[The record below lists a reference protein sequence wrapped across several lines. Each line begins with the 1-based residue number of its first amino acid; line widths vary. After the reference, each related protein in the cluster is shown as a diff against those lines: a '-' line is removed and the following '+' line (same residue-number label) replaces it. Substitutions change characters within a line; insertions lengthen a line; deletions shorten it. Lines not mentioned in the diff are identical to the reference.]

1 MPRGNGGI
9 IGPVN
14 TSFSGVWS
22 LTEAQLRRSANTWPN
37 FYAALLSESATGTD
51 VFSGA
56 DAADPY
62 FEYTTLLLPGN
73 GTNGAQNNTFLDAG
87 NPAEFTGSIAGT
99 TLTVTAVASGTIK
112 VGQWISGSGITAS
125 PQTTITALGT
135 GTGGIGT
142 YTVNQSQ
149 TVASTSITSNGF
161 PVTRNGNTTQ
171 GTFSPFSQT
180 GWGNYF
186 SANTSELSF
195 ASNAAFNLSGV
206 SWTIEFWTY
215 PTENAPAR
223 DRNWITRRQAS
234 GGFTS
239 SYQIYC
245 GSGANTLK
253 FLVTGQTVVTST
265 SSLTPNQWNHVAV
278 VWNGTTLYFFI
289 NGVQDATTGTYGA
302 GSGGDAEPLRIGRL
316 ATNDNVLSYMSN
328 VRVVKGVAVY
338 TGNFTV
344 PSTPLAITQSS
355 GTNISAITGT
365 QTSLLTC
372 QSNRFVDVTA
382 NAFVPTVG
390 TGTSV
395 QAFSPFNPTASWSA
409 ATNGGSGYF
418 DGNGDYLDVS
428 SSLFNPSGAFTVEF
442 WFYGTD
448 SATSSQGLVSTWASG
463 LSPAQGI
470 LIWKSGS
477 NCEIQIGNASTGGT
491 TIATFSWATY
501 LNQWNHLALV
511 RNSSNSCAVFLNGNR
526 LTTPVTKSGSPG
538 QTALTI
544 GRAFPNSASSYFNGY
559 MSNVRFV
566 SGNNEYDP
574 ASSTITVPTAPL
586 TAVTNTS
593 LLLNFT
599 NAGIYDAT
607 SKNDL
612 ETVGSAQISTT
623 QSQFG
628 GSSIYLNGSNS
639 WLIAPFNTVNDIGGT
654 APFTIEF
661 WSYFNSLAAISTV
674 VGKTNNSTAAGSQF
688 EFTVQTNG
696 QISVTFYYSSSAFT
710 VTSAVGAI
718 TTGAWQYVAMTKDSS
733 GNYKIFINGTQS
745 GTTVTN
751 TSTLNTPTLATTI
764 GAQITTGNRLCN
776 AYFQDFRI
784 TRGVAR
790 TITASPTAAF
800 PTL

>member
-9 IGPVN
+9 VGPVN

-22 LTEAQLRRSANTWPN
+22 LIEAQIRRSANTWPN
-37 FYAALLSESATGTD
+37 FYSSLLSESATGSD
-51 VFSGA
+51 AFAAA
-56 DAADPY
+56 DNADPY

-73 GTNGAQNNTFLDAG
+73 GTNGAQNNTFLDG
-87 NPAEFTGSIAGT
+87 STNNFTI
-99 TLTVTAVASGTIK
+99 
-112 VGQWISGSGITAS
+112 
-125 PQTTITALGT
+125 
-135 GTGGIGT
+135 
-142 YTVNQSQ
+142 
-149 TVASTSITSNGF
+149 
-161 PVTRNGNTTQ
+161 TRNGNTTQ

-302 GSGGDAEPLRIGRL
+302 GSGGNAEPLRIGRL

-409 ATNGGSGYF
+409 ATYGGSGYF
-418 DGNGDYLDVS
+418 DGSGDYLTLPAGTAFAPGTGD
-428 SSLFNPSGAFTVEF
+428 FTVDG
-442 WFYGTD
+442 WFYTTVTTANQIIWSQAVSGTNYFIVWAD
-448 SATSSQGLVSTWASG
+448 PSTSTVYFNGTLSGGGVNISSTANLQVNAWNYFSVRRASG
-463 LSPAQGI
+463 
-470 LIWKSGS
+470 
-477 NCEIQIGNASTGGT
+477 TVT
-491 TIATFSWATY
+491 VY
-501 LNQWNHLALV
+501 LNGVAGTPT
-511 RNSSNSCAVFLNGNR
+511 SNTVDFSNTSYV
-526 LTTPVTKSGSPG
+526 P
-538 QTALTI
+538 TI
-544 GRAFPNSASSYFNGY
+544 GRYTHTATNYFTGY
-559 MSNVRFV
+559 IANLRYVKGTAITPSGVPTTLNTAV
-566 SGNNEYDP
+566 SG
-574 ASSTITVPTAPL
+574 
-586 TAVTNTS
+586 TS
-593 LLLNFT
+593 ALLNFT

-612 ETVGSAQISTT
+612 ETVGDAKISTAISAKWGSGSMYFDGT
-623 QSQFG
+623 GDYLLSPDQPIQRIGTGNFTIECWVYRNSSGTYGLVGKGTGTTGWLLSLNSSNQVVFTY
-628 GSSIYLNGSNS
+628 GSSTITSTGTVSATTWTYIAVVREGTGTNQTKIYINGSNDGTGTVS
-639 WLIAPFNTVNDIGGT
+639 TDFNQT
-654 APFTIEF
+654 
-661 WSYFNSLAAISTV
+661 NSL
-674 VGKTNNSTAAGSQF
+674 
-688 EFTVQTNG
+688 
-696 QISVTFYYSSSAFT
+696 Y
-710 VTSAVGAI
+710 VGADR
-718 TTGAWQYVAMTKDSS
+718 TGGSNANVYLQDLRIS
-733 GNYKIFINGTQS
+733 NY
-745 GTTVTN
+745 
-751 TSTLNTPTLATTI
+751 
-764 GAQITTGNRLCN
+764 
-776 AYFQDFRI
+776 
-784 TRGVAR
+784 AR

>member
-1 MPRGNGGI
+1 MAGNLTAMI
-9 IGPVN
+9 ASI
-14 TSFSGVWS
+14 FSG
-22 LTEAQLRRSANTWPN
+22 SAVT
-37 FYAALLSESATGTD
+37 
-51 VFSGA
+51 
-56 DAADPY
+56 ADPY
-62 FEYTTLLLPGN
+62 YEYTTLLLPGN
-73 GTNGAQNNTFLDAG
+73 GTNGAQNNTFLDG
-87 NPAEFTGSIAGT
+87 STNNFTI
-99 TLTVTAVASGTIK
+99 
-112 VGQWISGSGITAS
+112 
-125 PQTTITALGT
+125 
-135 GTGGIGT
+135 
-142 YTVNQSQ
+142 
-149 TVASTSITSNGF
+149 
-161 PVTRNGNTTQ
+161 TRNGNTTQ

-234 GGFTS
+234 GAFTS

-278 VWNGTTLYFFI
+278 VWNGTTLYFYI

-302 GSGGDAEPLRIGRL
+302 GTGADTEPLRIGRL

-372 QSNRFVDVTA
+372 QTNRFVDVTA

-409 ATNGGSGYF
+409 ATYGGSGYF
-418 DGNGDYLDVS
+418 DGSGDYLAAGSNAAWAMSTGDFS
-428 SSLFNPSGAFTVEF
+428 IEF
-442 WFYGTD
+442 WTYPTVLGVDGGYVSADYTTGFHVAQASGTLYFWVANSQINAT
-448 SATSSQGLVSTWASG
+448 SALSVNQWQHVVCTRASGTSRIFVNGVLKQTGANTNSVAQNSLYIGTSSHALTEEITGYLANVRVVKGQIPTTYATSSTTIGAQIFTPPTSPLTTSSQGVTAS
-463 LSPAQGI
+463 
-470 LIWKSGS
+470 
-477 NCEIQIGNASTGGT
+477 
-491 TIATFSWATY
+491 
-501 LNQWNHLALV
+501 
-511 RNSSNSCAVFLNGNR
+511 
-526 LTTPVTKSGSPG
+526 
-538 QTALTI
+538 
-544 GRAFPNSASSYFNGY
+544 
-559 MSNVRFV
+559 
-566 SGNNEYDP
+566 
-574 ASSTITVPTAPL
+574 
-586 TAVTNTS
+586 NTS

-612 ETVGSAQISTT
+612 ETVGNAQISTT
-623 QSQFG
+623 QSKWG
-628 GSSIYLNGSNS
+628 GSSIYVDGTGDRLFNGISSPLLNLSSGD
-639 WLIAPFNTVNDIGGT
+639 W
-654 APFTIEF
+654 TIES
-661 WSYFNSLAAISTV
+661 WVYFN
-674 VGKTNNSTAAGSQF
+674 
-688 EFTVQTNG
+688 
-696 QISVTFYYSSSAFT
+696 
-710 VTSAVGAI
+710 AVGAYAYVLNI
-718 TTGAWQYVAMTKDSS
+718 ATAPANPSGLVFGINNSSRIYIGNGAVLGTNGNTTLSTGQWYYLAAVKSGSNVTLYV
-733 GNYKIFINGTQS
+733 NGTADVTPFAFTPNS
-745 GTTVTN
+745 GTYLYVG
-751 TSTLNTPTLATTI
+751 SDAS
-764 GAQITTGNRLCN
+764 AGNQLN
-776 AYFQDFRI
+776 AYLQDVRI
-784 TRGVAR
+784 TRYAR
-790 TITASPTAAF
+790 PITASPTAAF

>member
-1 MPRGNGGI
+1 MAGNLTAMI
-9 IGPVN
+9 ASI
-14 TSFSGVWS
+14 FSG
-22 LTEAQLRRSANTWPN
+22 SAVT
-37 FYAALLSESATGTD
+37 
-51 VFSGA
+51 
-56 DAADPY
+56 ADPY
-62 FEYTTLLLPGN
+62 YEYTTLLLPGN
-73 GTNGAQNNTFLDAG
+73 GTNGATNNTFLDAST
-87 NPAEFTGSIAGT
+87 NNFTI
-99 TLTVTAVASGTIK
+99 
-112 VGQWISGSGITAS
+112 
-125 PQTTITALGT
+125 
-135 GTGGIGT
+135 
-142 YTVNQSQ
+142 
-149 TVASTSITSNGF
+149 
-161 PVTRNGNTTQ
+161 TRNGNTTQ

-409 ATNGGSGYF
+409 ATYGGSGYF
-418 DGNGDYLDVS
+418 DGNGDSVNAAS
-428 SSLFNPSGAFTVEF
+428 NAAFAI
-442 WFYGTD
+442 GTGD
-448 SATSSQGLVSTWASG
+448 FTIEAWIYPISFGTYAYVFGVPVTGGLVFSKEATNFVIRAFNVGDQLQYATLPALNTWTHVAASRSGTTLRMFYNGVQVASTTNSYNF
-463 LSPAQGI
+463 AQGAAY
-470 LIWKSGS
+470 
-477 NCEIQIGNASTGGT
+477 IGNENTNA
-491 TIATFSWATY
+491 APW
-501 LNQWNHLALV
+501 
-511 RNSSNSCAVFLNGNR
+511 
-526 LTTPVTKSGSPG
+526 
-538 QTALTI
+538 
-544 GRAFPNSASSYFNGY
+544 NGY
-559 MSNVRFV
+559 ISNFRLVKGTAVYTSNFT
-566 SGNNEYDP
+566 P
-574 ASSTITVPTAPL
+574 PTAPL
-586 TAVTNTS
+586 TAITNTS

-612 ETVGSAQISTT
+612 ETVGNAQISTT
-623 QSQFG
+623 QSKWG
-628 GSSIYLNGSNS
+628 GSSIYVDGTGDRLFNGISSPLLNLSSGD
-639 WLIAPFNTVNDIGGT
+639 W
-654 APFTIEF
+654 TIES
-661 WSYFNSLAAISTV
+661 WVYFN
-674 VGKTNNSTAAGSQF
+674 
-688 EFTVQTNG
+688 
-696 QISVTFYYSSSAFT
+696 
-710 VTSAVGAI
+710 AVGAYAYVLNI
-718 TTGAWQYVAMTKDSS
+718 ATAPANPSGLVFGINNSSRIYIGNGAVLGTNGNTTLSTGQWYYLAAVKSGSNVTLYV
-733 GNYKIFINGTQS
+733 NGTADVTPFAFTPNS
-745 GTTVTN
+745 GTYLYV
-751 TSTLNTPTLATTI
+751 
-764 GAQITTGNRLCN
+764 GADASAGNQLN
-776 AYFQDFRI
+776 AYLQDVRI
-784 TRGVAR
+784 TRYAR
-790 TITASPTAAF
+790 PITASPTAAF

>member
-1 MPRGNGGI
+1 MAGALTAAI
-9 IGPVN
+9 AAA
-14 TSFSGVWS
+14 FSGGGSPPV
-22 LTEAQLRRSANTWPN
+22 T
-37 FYAALLSESATGTD
+37 TD
-51 VFSGA
+51 E
-56 DAADPY
+56 Y

-73 GTNGAQNNTFLDAG
+73 GTNGAQNNTFLDG
-87 NPAEFTGSIAGT
+87 STNNFTI
-99 TLTVTAVASGTIK
+99 
-112 VGQWISGSGITAS
+112 
-125 PQTTITALGT
+125 
-135 GTGGIGT
+135 
-142 YTVNQSQ
+142 
-149 TVASTSITSNGF
+149 
-161 PVTRNGNTTQ
+161 TRNGNTTQ

-395 QAFSPFNPTASWSA
+395 QSFSPFNPTASWSA

-418 DGNGDYLDVS
+418 DGNGDYLSVASNAAFQLGTGDFSIEAWIYPTATPGGQYPVVIRLESGGYNSNGLTLFWRRYNVNPNGVS
-428 SSLFNPSGAFTVEF
+428 VDCGGVVSLGGTSTVALNT
-442 WFYGTD
+442 WTHVAVTRTGTTF
-448 SATSSQGLVSTWASG
+448 ALFVNGTREATTTSSNNFSVNDSVY
-463 LSPAQGI
+463 
-470 LIWKSGS
+470 
-477 NCEIQIGNASTGGT
+477 IGDGT
-491 TIATFSWATY
+491 SDTEF
-501 LNQWNHLALV
+501 
-511 RNSSNSCAVFLNGNR
+511 
-526 LTTPVTKSGSPG
+526 PG
-538 QTALTI
+538 YI
-544 GRAFPNSASSYFNGY
+544 
-559 MSNVRFV
+559 SNVRIV
-566 SGNNEYDP
+566 KGSNVYGVG
-574 ASSTITVPTAPL
+574 TTLTVPTAPL
-586 TAVTNTS
+586 TAISGTS

-612 ETVGSAQISTT
+612 ETVGNAQISTAISAKWGSGSMAFNGST
-623 QSQFG
+623 SYLYGPTSRMLVLGSGDFTVEGWFYFNSVSSGVLLDWRSDGAGFDWYLSSGTLNLSTSGTYYG
-628 GSSIYLNGSNS
+628 GSSGLTLVTGQWYHLALTRSGTSWRIYANGTSYANITNSTNFTATILRVGYGANGSYLNGYLQDLRITPGYARSAS
-639 WLIAPFNTVNDIGGT
+639 
-654 APFTIEF
+654 
-661 WSYFNSLAAISTV
+661 
-674 VGKTNNSTAAGSQF
+674 STA
-688 EFTVQTNG
+688 
-696 QISVTFYYSSSAFT
+696 SS
-710 VTSAVGAI
+710 I
-718 TTGAWQYVAMTKDSS
+718 
-733 GNYKIFINGTQS
+733 S
-745 GTTVTN
+745 GTTLTVGGTVTG
-751 TSTLNTPTLATTI
+751 TFAVGMVLS
-764 GAQITTGNRLCN
+764 GTGVT
-776 AYFQDFRI
+776 AG
-784 TRGVAR
+784 T
-790 TITASPTAAF
+790 TITALGTGTGGAGTYTVSASQTVSSTTITGYPLPTAAF

>member
-9 IGPVN
+9 VGPVN

-37 FYAALLSESATGTD
+37 FYSSLLSESATGSD
-51 VFSGA
+51 AFAAA
-56 DAADPY
+56 DNADPY

-73 GTNGAQNNTFLDAG
+73 GTNGATNNSFLD
-87 NPAEFTGSIAGT
+87 S
-99 TLTVTAVASGTIK
+99 
-112 VGQWISGSGITAS
+112 SGSGVGN
-125 PQTTITALGT
+125 P
-135 GTGGIGT
+135 
-142 YTVNQSQ
+142 
-149 TVASTSITSNGF
+149 
-161 PVTRNGNTTQ
+161 TRSGNTTQ

-418 DGNGDYLDVS
+418 DGTGDYLTLNDNAGGA
-428 SSLFNPSGAFTVEF
+428 LDLGSGQFSVEF
-442 WFYGTD
+442 WWYPNSAAAGQYPLIGDSTGNWYIIWDNNAGTNAISLGRRGQAND
-448 SATSSQGLVSTWASG
+448 VNTTGFTLTTGNWQQVVVTRQSTGTNDTRIFVNGVLRGIGTSSQNYTITTTL
-463 LSPAQGI
+463 GI
-470 LIWKSGS
+470 G
-477 NCEIQIGNASTGGT
+477 GTSTGTNVINGYLSSLRIVKGSVPSEYQTSNTTTGT
-491 TIATFSWATY
+491 QIFSPP
-501 LNQWNHLALV
+501 
-511 RNSSNSCAVFLNGNR
+511 
-526 LTTPVTKSGSPG
+526 TTPP
-538 QTALTI
+538 TA
-544 GRAFPNSASSYFNGY
+544 
-559 MSNVRFV
+559 V
-566 SGNNEYDP
+566 SG
-574 ASSTITVPTAPL
+574 
-586 TAVTNTS
+586 TS

-599 NAGIYDAT
+599 NAGIHDAT

-612 ETVGSAQISTT
+612 ETVGNAQISTT
-623 QSQFG
+623 QSKWG
-628 GSSIYLNGSNS
+628 GSSIYVDGTSDRLFNGISSPLLNLSSGD
-639 WLIAPFNTVNDIGGT
+639 W
-654 APFTIEF
+654 TIES
-661 WSYFNSLAAISTV
+661 WVYFN
-674 VGKTNNSTAAGSQF
+674 
-688 EFTVQTNG
+688 
-696 QISVTFYYSSSAFT
+696 
-710 VTSAVGAI
+710 AVGAYAYVLNI
-718 TTGAWQYVAMTKDSS
+718 ATAPANPSGLVFGINNSSRIYIGNGAVLGTNGNTTLSTGEWYYLAAVKSGSNVTLYV
-733 GNYKIFINGTQS
+733 NGTADVTPFAFTPNS
-745 GTTVTN
+745 GTYLYV
-751 TSTLNTPTLATTI
+751 
-764 GAQITTGNRLCN
+764 GADASAGNQLN
-776 AYFQDFRI
+776 AYLQDVRI
-784 TRGVAR
+784 TRYAR
-790 TITASPTAAF
+790 PITASPTAAF